1 MTVAEPDVRIGSS
14 GAAILDASGLPES
27 LVIDL
32 LLRHLARTGSL
43 RGVDIASRLGMP
55 LSALT
60 SVIDALRMQRLLD
73 VTGRGAFDAGIEYVL
88 TDAGRSRAREAFERC
103 QYLGPLPV
111 SLAEYTT
118 RVAQQSVRQLPLDEG
133 RLSQAIGDAVV
144 SPDLIA
150 QLGAAL
156 VSDRALYLYGAS
168 GTGKTFLAERLLD
181 ALSGEIDVPHAI
193 FVDGEI
199 IQVYDPVVHR
209 AADATATR
217 QSTHLLPIQDHR
229 WVRAKRPVVITG
241 GELTN
246 EMLDLKFERQSRFY
260 VAPPQVKANNGML
273 IIDDLGRQRVSA
285 RELLN
290 RWIVPLDRG
299 FDHMALHTGFKFEV
313 PFDVKVLFS
322 SNLAPSALGDPAFVR
337 RLGYKIHLG
346 PLDAASYRT
355 VIQQAC
361 IRAGVPYVQEMANW
375 LIEELHQVQ
384 AMPLYPAIPYDLV
397 AKLRDK
403 AVFEGCDA
411 RLTREGLRWAW
422 NLYFAPDQDDG
433 EAPTLDQLR

>member
-1 MTVAEPDVRIGSS
+1 VKVAEPDVQIVSS

-32 LLRHLARTGSL
+32 LLRHLARTGNL
-43 RGVDIASRLGMP
+43 RAVEIASRLGVP

-60 SVIDALRMQRLLD
+60 SVIDSLRMQRLLD

-88 TDAGRSRAREAFERC
+88 TDAGRYRARDAFERC

-111 SLAEYTT
+111 SLAEYAT
-118 RVAQQSVRQLPLDEG
+118 RVAQQSVRQIPLDES
-133 RLSQAIGDAVV
+133 RLRQAIGDAVV
-144 SPDLIA
+144 SPELIA

-209 AADATATR
+209 ASDTTATR
-217 QSTHLLPIQDHR
+217 QSTHLLPIQDNR

-361 IRAGVPYVQEMANW
+361 IRAGVPYVQEMATW
-375 LIEELHQVQ
+375 LIEELHQAQ

-403 AVFEGCDA
+403 AVFEGSDA
-411 RLTREGLRWAW
+411 RLTREGVRWAW
-422 NLYFAPDQDDG
+422 NLYFAPDQGDG

>member
-1 MTVAEPDVRIGSS
+1 MKVAEPDVQIVSS

-32 LLRHLARTGSL
+32 LLRHLARTGNL
-43 RGVDIASRLGMP
+43 RAVEIASRLGVP

-60 SVIDALRMQRLLD
+60 SVIDSLRMQRLLD

-88 TDAGRSRAREAFERC
+88 TDAGRYRARDAFERC

-111 SLAEYTT
+111 SLAEYAT
-118 RVAQQSVRQLPLDEG
+118 RVAQQSVRQIPLDES
-133 RLSQAIGDAVV
+133 RLRQAIGDAVV
-144 SPDLIA
+144 SPELIA

-209 AADATATR
+209 ASDTTATR
-217 QSTHLLPIQDHR
+217 QSTHLLPIQDNR

-361 IRAGVPYVQEMANW
+361 IRAGVPYVQEMATW
-375 LIEELHQVQ
+375 LIEELHQAQ

-403 AVFEGCDA
+403 AVFEGSDA
-411 RLTREGLRWAW
+411 RLTREGVRWAW
-422 NLYFAPDQDDG
+422 NLYFAPDQGDG